1 MVDKAKN
8 RCNTSTILVNVLS
21 TSDDLRPE
29 MDLLLFGQII

>member
-8 RCNTSTILVNVLS
+8 RCSTSTIPVNVLS

-29 MDLLLFGQII
+29 GDLHLFGLVM